1 MLSVLWFNLVD
12 HPPNSPTANAN
23 REPVAASKVA
33 SDASRTI
40 IICLAV
46 KRIVGVLLLGI
57 CLLVLAGVAL
67 IVLKYTFDYRLP
79 LSLDRLFDLDREA
92 NIPTWFSSMLLFSN
106 AILLGLIATA
116 MTTSRDR
123 WRLHWVALAIVF
135 VMLSLDE
142 VAAIHE
148 KSIHPLRNA
157 LDLSGLFYFAWVV
170 PALIL
175 LLVFAMLFSR
185 FLLALPRRTCWLFV
199 LAGTVYLSGAVG
211 AEMIGAAYVSEV
223 GGKNLVYN
231 LITSIEEALEMI
243 GQVAFFCAL
252 ADYIRSNPGR
262 LIFSFNN

>member
-1 MLSVLWFNLVD
+1 VVPDGATWLTM
-12 HPPNSPTANAN
+12 PPNSPTANAN
-23 REPVAASKVA
+23 RETLAASKVT

-40 IICLAV
+40 VICLAV

-67 IVLKYTFDYRLP
+67 NVLKYTFDYRLP
-79 LSLDRLFDLDREA
+79 PRLDRLFDLDKET
-92 NIPTWFSSMLLFSN
+92 NISTWFSSMLLFSN

-123 WRLHWVALAIVF
+123 WRRHWVALAIVF

-148 KSIHPLRNA
+148 MTTRLLRNA

-175 LLVFAMLFSR
+175 LLVFAMLFLR

-199 LAGTVYLSGAVG
+199 LAGTVYISGAVG
-211 AEMIGAAYVSEV
+211 AEMIGRAYLS
-223 GGKNLVYN
+223 GGGSRNLVYS
-231 LITSIEEALEMI
+231 LIASSEEVLEMI

-252 ADYIRSNPGR
+252 ADYVRSNFDR
-262 LIFSFNN
+262 LIFNFNN